1 MNHRIIYGFLAVS
14 AMNSAMAENI
24 NPIAKGQAMAWQCA
38 PCHGTNG
45 QEFEESMPPIAA
57 MPAEQFTKAMLDFRQ
72 GDRPATIMDRV
83 AKGFTDEEIRAMASW
98 FELQPKKQWVDT
110 SLEEAQLSLDAT
122 RGQK

>member
-98 FELQPKKQWVDT
+98 FELQPKK
-110 SLEEAQLSLDAT
+110 SLL
-122 RGQK
+122 KK